1 MPVQT
6 TLKAV
11 GLAQVLVTLKS
22 VPPGSGAALAAAAP
36 DISRV
41 TRHFTRSSDSR
52 SGAIAAAASLKRTP
66 PPFKVYDNL
75 GVILGTVDEKGYQ
88 ELKKEP
94 AVKTVSEAPQISLI
108 KPVSGKVAA
117 ATKGATFGITRL
129 KVDKLW
135 EKGITGAG
143 VLVGHLD
150 TGVDGKHPAFKGGA
164 IAKFAQ
170 FDDFGE
176 IVPGA
181 KATDSGDHGTH
192 TAGTIA
198 GRPVKGSKFGVA
210 PGAQLASA
218 MVIEGGDVI
227 ARILGG
233 MNWIVGEGAKILS
246 MSLGLRGVHEEFL
259 PLIQAI
265 RSRGILPV
273 IAVGNEGP
281 GTSRSP
287 GNYDL
292 VLSVGASD
300 QADGVADFS
309 SSQRFKRSDD
319 PLVPDIVGPGVDTLS
334 AMPGGGT
341 GEMSGTSMAT
351 PHIAGLAALL
361 WEAKPGAT
369 VEQIQNAIFGSCKR
383 PATMPAARANRGI
396 PDAVVA
402 LGILLGTPKPK
413 PGAKKGTAAKA
424 RKGSAKKAAK
434 KR

>member
-11 GLAQVLVTLKS
+11 GVAQVIVTLKS
-22 VPPGSGAALAAAAP
+22 VPPGSGAALATAAP
-36 DISRV
+36 DISQV
-41 TRHFTRSSDSR
+41 TRHFIRSGDSGP
-52 SGAIAAAASLKRTP
+52 GAIAAAAGLKRTP
-66 PPFKVYDNL
+66 PPFKVYQNL

-88 ELKKEP
+88 KLKKEP
-94 AVKTVSEAPQISLI
+94 AVRTVGEAPQISLI
-108 KPVSGKVAA
+108 KPVSRTVAA
-117 ATKGATFGITRL
+117 ATKGATFGIMRL
-129 KVDKLW
+129 KADKLW

-164 IAKFAQ
+164 IAKFAE

-176 IVPGA
+176 IIPGA
-181 KATDSGDHGTH
+181 KASDSGEHGTH

-210 PGAQLASA
+210 PGAQLVSA
-218 MVIEGGDVI
+218 MVIEGGNVI

-259 PLIQAI
+259 PLMQAI
-265 RSRGILPV
+265 RTRGILPV

-300 QADGVADFS
+300 EADGVANFS
-309 SSQRFKRSDD
+309 SSQRFTRPDD
-319 PLVPDIVGPGVDTLS
+319 PLVPDIVGPGADTLS
-334 AMPGGGT
+334 SLPGGGT

-361 WEAKPGAT
+361 WQAKPGAT
-369 VEQIQNAIFGSCKR
+369 VDEIQNAIFGSCRR

-402 LGILLGTPKPK
+402 LGILQGTPKPK
-413 PGAKKGTAAKA
+413 PGAKKGTAATT
-424 RKGSAKKAAK
+424 RKVSTKRAAK